1 MFELS
6 AIHFEVPAIHFEF
19 SAIHFEFSA
28 SPFEFSANSIWVFR
42 QQCLSFPQSLFEFP
56 QSAFEFSANPFEF
69 FAIKV
74 WRERGNPHFWSN
86 HPRGRILHETKLLP
100 KYQTSLEM
108 TSMIQK
114 FRIRSTWFGGEK
126 QLNKF
131 FRKRRQHMELSTV
144 PHNVERNGR
153 WEEEGKKKF
162 THSVKLW

>member
-6 AIHFEVPAIHFEF
+6 AIHFEF
-19 SAIHFEFSA
+19 SAI
-28 SPFEFSANSIWVFR
+28 PFEFSANSVWVFR
-42 QQCLSFPQSLFEFP
+42 HLFLSFRNQHSNFPLTLLSFLPSKFEGKGEIHISGQIIP
-56 QSAFEFSANPFEF
+56 VEEYC
-69 FAIKV
+69 
-74 WRERGNPHFWSN
+74 
-86 HPRGRILHETKLLP
+86 TKRN
-100 KYQTSLEM
+100 YYRNIRQDLEM